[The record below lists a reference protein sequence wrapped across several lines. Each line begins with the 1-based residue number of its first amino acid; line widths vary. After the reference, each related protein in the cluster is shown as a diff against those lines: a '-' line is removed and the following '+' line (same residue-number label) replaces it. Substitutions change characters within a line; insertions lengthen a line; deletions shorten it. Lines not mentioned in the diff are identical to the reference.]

1 MTGITPSWLSS
12 CTHSPG
18 RDSSM
23 SANKFWRTTTH
34 VLLFTG
40 LTIAG
45 YLGMTWAEA
54 SIARGA
60 RAEEWRVAPSESEA
74 PANGRTLGRL
84 EVPRLGLASLVV
96 QGDDEKSLLVGVGHL
111 PDTVLPWQDGNTVL
125 AGHRD
130 TDFRP
135 LKDIRAGDAIRFQ
148 TATATYDYV
157 VREISIVEPTDMT
170 PLRATPGPTLTL
182 ITCYPFTFVGSAPSR
197 FIVHAERTN
206 VRPTFG
212 PPPSK
217 D

>member
-1 MTGITPSWLSS
+1 
-12 CTHSPG
+12 
-18 RDSSM
+18 M
-23 SANKFWRTTTH
+23 SAHRFWRAATH
-34 VLLFTG
+34 LLLFTG
-40 LTIAG
+40 LTITG

-54 SIARGA
+54 SIARKSGA
-60 RAEEWRVAPSESEA
+60 AEWLVAPEVEV

-84 EVPRLGLASLVV
+84 EVPRLGVASLVV

-111 PDTVLPWQDGNTVL
+111 ADTVLPWQDGNTVL

-157 VREISIVEPTDMT
+157 VREISIVEPTDLR

-212 PPPSK
+212 PSPAKTS
-217 D
+217 